1 MTQRNGCR
9 NVTFGRRDFLKSVTF
24 SAGALAMTGV
34 SPLPAAPST
43 RRPNVVFVF
52 ADEWRAHDLG
62 YAGNSDVPTPQFD
75 AMAKESINCAS
86 MISGCPVCTPYRAS
100 LLTGQYWL
108 THGLFYND
116 KPLGTRAVS
125 IAQAFKQAGYDTAY
139 VGKWHVDGHGR
150 SAFIPRERRQGF
162 DYWKARECTHDYNNS
177 MYYGDAPE
185 SLVWDDYDAIAQTRD
200 AIAYLREHDRKK
212 PFLFVLSWGPPHT
225 PHHTA
230 PEAYRRRIAP
240 AETLKVRPNVPEA
253 LRDKARAALAGY
265 YAHIAALDDCIGD
278 LRRTLKETG
287 LEENTI
293 LVFTTDHGYMIHS
306 QGEFHKQMP
315 WEESIHVPFL
325 LQWPA
330 LHGAAGR
337 TIRMP
342 INTPDLMPT
351 LLGLA
356 GVPIPETVEGRDLSA
371 VFRGE
376 REESDEAV
384 LIMCPVPFHQWNFA
398 RRGREYRGVRTQRYT
413 YVRDLKGPW
422 LLYDNEADPYQ
433 MDNLVN
439 RPESAELQARLE
451 IVLARKLRET
461 GDEFRP
467 AQHYMDQWNY
477 TWDRGDAPSSKHG
490 GALQGRADL
499 PTVSA

>member
-1 MTQRNGCR
+1 MSQQERRSERTL
-9 NVTFGRRDFLKSVTF
+9 GRRDFLHSTMF
-24 SAGALAMTGV
+24 SAGALAVAGV
-34 SPLPAAPST
+34 SPLLAA
-43 RRPNVVFVF
+43 RAAGKPNVLFVF
-52 ADEWRAHDLG
+52 ADEWRADDLG
-62 YAGNSDVPTPQFD
+62 YAGNDDVPTPHLD
-75 AMAKESINCAS
+75 AMARESINCTS

-116 KPLGTRAVS
+116 RPLGTRAVS
-125 IAQAFKQAGYDTAY
+125 FAQAFKQAGYDTAY

-162 DYWKARECTHDYNNS
+162 DYWKARECTHDYHNS
-177 MYYGDAPE
+177 MYYGDTPHPLRWE
-185 SLVWDDYDAIAQTRD
+185 GYDAIAQTKD
-200 AIAYLREHDRKK
+200 AIRYIREHDRKK

-230 PEAYRRRIAP
+230 PEANKRRIAP
-240 AETLKVRPNVPEA
+240 AETLQVRPNVPEA
-253 LRDKARAALAGY
+253 MRDKARAALAGY
-265 YAHIAALDDCIGD
+265 YAHITALDDCIGD

-287 LEENTI
+287 IEENTI

-306 QGEFHKQMP
+306 HGEFHKQMP
-315 WEESIHVPFL
+315 WEESIRVPFL

-330 LHGAAGR
+330 LRGAAGH

-356 GVPIPETVEGRDLSA
+356 GVPIPQTVEGRDLSA

-376 REESDEAV
+376 RQEWDEAA
-384 LIMCPVPFHQWNFA
+384 LILCAAPFHQWNFA
-398 RRGREYRGVRTQRYT
+398 RGGREYRGVRTRQHT

-433 MDNLVN
+433 LNNLVN
-439 RPESAELQARLE
+439 KPEAAELQARLE
-451 IVLARKLRET
+451 TVLARKLHET

-467 AQHYMDQWNY
+467 AQYYMNQWNY
-477 TWDRGDAPSSKHG
+477 TWDAGDAPS
-490 GALQGRADL
+490 
-499 PTVSA
+499 